1 MSPFLPLVHA
11 AETAADLSYGARDK
25 RAAYLAWLYPGDAA
39 ADAADMGSKQY
50 ACLLHARA
58 CLRACDLEGEVSY
71 HGKTVDLL
79 RCAYAPY
86 IGQIEGM
93 LETLARAR
101 GWYETTDLHEVRP
114 ADILI
119 VGYGGSAPKDPTEYA
134 RWKATWGGVAH
145 GMVVTAVDGKT
156 IFHTDGGQ
164 KDVRNAGRGTA
175 ILRCE
180 SQLSVRGTQAW
191 IDGRRVRCRIR
202 L

>member
-1 MSPFLPLVHA
+1 MTYHPLIEA
-11 AETAADLSYGARDK
+11 AESAADLSYGDPATRAR
-25 RAAYLAWLYPGDAA
+25 YLAWLYPGDTPH
-39 ADAADMGSKQY
+39 DANDMGKGQY

-71 HGKTVDLL
+71 RGRTVDLL
-79 RCAYAPY
+79 RCSYKAY

-101 GWYETTDLHEVRP
+101 GWYETTDLHDVRP

-119 VGYGGSAPKDPTEYA
+119 VGYGGQAPKDPTEYA

-145 GMVVTAVDGKT
+145 GMVVTATDGAT
-156 IFHTDGGQ
+156 IYHTDGGQ
-164 KDVRNAGRGTA
+164 TDVRNAGRGTA

-180 SQLSVRGTQAW
+180 SQLDVRGTQAW
-191 IDGRRVRCRIR
+191 IDGRRIR
-202 L
+202 WRLRL